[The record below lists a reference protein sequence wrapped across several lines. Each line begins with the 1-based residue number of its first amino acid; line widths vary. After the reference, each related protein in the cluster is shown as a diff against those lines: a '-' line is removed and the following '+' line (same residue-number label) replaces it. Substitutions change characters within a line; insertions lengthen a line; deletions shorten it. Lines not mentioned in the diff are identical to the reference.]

1 MMPRHG
7 RRAALALTLAVG
19 AMLGVTTT
27 AVSAAVQVT
36 RDHLELQTQFSA
48 CGIGSGWISADRVL
62 RNVITT
68 EHVSYNLLITG
79 TFVADATG
87 STYQVVDE
95 ANGVDH
101 LLNVDVGD
109 HYGSAHRTTIL
120 TGPDGGYRLTATAR
134 LTIGVDGLPV
144 YETLQESVVCRPF

>member
-1 MMPRHG
+1 MPQRG
-7 RRAALALTLAVG
+7 RRATLALTLAVG
-19 AMLGVTTT
+19 AILGLTTT
-27 AVSAAVQVT
+27 GASAAVQVS
-36 RDHLELQTQFSA
+36 RDHLELQTQFPA

-62 RNVITT
+62 RNVITG

-79 TFVADATG
+79 TFVADATR
-87 STYQVVDE
+87 STYRVIEE
-95 ANGVDH
+95 ANGVNH
-101 LLNVDVGD
+101 MLNVDVGD

-144 YETLQESVVCRPF
+144 YESLQESEECRPV